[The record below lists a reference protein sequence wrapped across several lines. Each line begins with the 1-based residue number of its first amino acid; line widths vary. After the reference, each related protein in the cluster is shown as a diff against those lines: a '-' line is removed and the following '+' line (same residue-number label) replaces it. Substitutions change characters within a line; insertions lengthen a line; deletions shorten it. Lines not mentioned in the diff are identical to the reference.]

1 MSQRIEILT
10 LGCRVNLYES
20 VAIAEALRREG
31 FLVKETSEG
40 GKEQD
45 PAPADYYIV
54 NTCSVTAE
62 SQRQSGQTVR
72 RCAAKGRTAV
82 LGCASQNDADK
93 FLAVPNVFYVGGC
106 SEKMNVVKALL
117 ADVSG
122 RDPEKRMAVSPMDR
136 LPYEPMALSGNVK
149 LFSSCR
155 AFVKI
160 QDGCSARC
168 SYCVI
173 PALRGPSRSRPL
185 EDLMAEAGRLAE
197 SGYRELIFTGISV
210 SSYNASPLHELIR
223 RAGMLKEKGI
233 ERVRFGSLS
242 PGSVTESFLEAAAGS
257 PNFMP
262 HLHLSLQSGSDRIL
276 KRMNRPYTA
285 KAAMDRIRMLRNAIP
300 DVELS
305 ADFITGFPTETEE
318 DYRETEAFVREA
330 DLLHV
335 HAFPYSE
342 RAGTPAA
349 VMSGSV
355 PKQVRKERCVRL
367 NELSDA
373 LHAGRMEK
381 KVGTRVIL
389 LTEKQEGP
397 VLSGHS
403 EEYMECRVQC
413 PDGPENE
420 NRVGQFVSFTVR
432 SQDGKYLYGE
442 EDIHG

>member
-1 MSQRIEILT
+1 MSERIEILT

-31 FLVKETSEG
+31 FSVKEVSEG
-40 GKEQD
+40 RAEPETGD
-45 PAPADYYIV
+45 AGYYIV

-82 LGCASQNDADK
+82 LGCASQNDREK
-93 FLAVPNVFYVGGC
+93 FLSVPNVFYVGGNAG
-106 SEKMNVVKALL
+106 KMDVVRAVL
-117 ADVSG
+117 ADRDG
-122 RDPEKRMAVSPMDR
+122 RMSEPLSAVRPMEDV
-136 LPYEPMALSGNVK
+136 PYEPMELSGGVR

-168 SYCVI
+168 AYCII

-185 EDLMAEAGRLAE
+185 DDLMAEADRLAE
-197 SGYRELIFTGISV
+197 AGYRELIFTGISV
-210 SSYNASPLHELIR
+210 SSYQAAPLHELIR
-223 RAGMLKEKGI
+223 QSGLRKQAGI

-242 PGSVTESFLEAAAGS
+242 PGSVTEPFLAAAAES
-257 PNFMP
+257 QNFMP
-262 HLHLSLQSGSDRIL
+262 HIHLSLQSGSDRIL
-276 KRMNRPYTA
+276 RLMNRPYTSA
-285 KAAMDRIRMLRNAIP
+285 QAMERVRMIRKALP
-300 DVELS
+300 DAELS

-318 DYRETEAFVREA
+318 DYLATERFVREA

-349 VMSGSV
+349 SMSGSV

-367 NELSDA
+367 NGLSDG
-373 LHAGRMEK
+373 LRAGRMAR
-381 KVGTRVIL
+381 KVGKEVTVLI
-389 LTEKQEGP
+389 EKQEGP
-397 VLSGHS
+397 VLTGHS
-403 EEYMECRVQC
+403 ECYMDCRVTC
-413 PDGPENE
+413 PAAPDDGRMIGRLIP
-420 NRVGQFVSFTVR
+420 FTVR
-432 SQDGKYLYGE
+432 EQDGKYLMGE
-442 EDIHG
+442 ETDNG